1 MDENSNV
8 LRLSDSS
15 ARLIAAYEERI
26 RDLERKLVALLS
38 PSQPAN

>member
-15 ARLIAAYEERI
+15 ARLTAAYEERI
-26 RDLERKLVALLS
+26 RDLERKLLALLS